1 MDQRVRFRANR
12 TLSRHRR
19 MTESDPSETWAA
31 IVAVHNA
38 IQEVETATFRRPDF
52 VTSRSSS

>member
-38 IQEVETATFRRPDF
+38 IQEVETAT
-52 VTSRSSS
+52 VEAAQSAVQIS